1 MTLINSSTQE
11 NLSLSLEEKRIFL
24 DPLRSYLKTIEQ
36 IKTPLRKLKDKEVS
50 KLCLSKEPIAVLNI
64 WETLIE
70 AQNNSEFVKFML
82 TMGRAEEDFRGEISG
97 WNIYKHERPLIVKQ
111 KLLDGKETIET
122 FDREIYIPETKT
134 LINGRLV
141 ETLGKLNPYKSF
153 KTSHSTISRT
163 LKNIERLD
171 LEFVYSIALTY
182 PKEVSKLFLESP
194 DPDKITLRTDKCFK
208 EFVKYLNNLLGGK
221 VAIADN
227 EHTWS
232 SMNPLEPHSHEHSML
247 LDRIIIKECRNKETK
262 KLEIL
267 EEKQIIPSWFMNY
280 NERTKRYQEGSLT
293 KIIKKNWAKI
303 VNKEFEDLEINYETL
318 DVNVE
323 FIELKKKDGSENES
337 GKRKLIHKLKYNR
350 RRPVSDLALF
360 YLFNEFNCL
369 DVDDVFAEHLLTY
382 KNRTKI
388 FGYWN
393 RMSKYAKLD
402 KSAIGEKESRCPF
415 CNKKLV
421 YVSFHEGKELP
432 KNVRKVF
439 VDRKASVW
447 LVSGVG

>member
-1 MTLINSSTQE
+1 MLKNICEQE
-11 NLSLSLEEKRIFL
+11 NLKLVERGVSLEEKRLFL

-36 IKTPLRKLKDKEVS
+36 IKTPLRKLKDKEIS
-50 KLCLSKEPIAVLNI
+50 KLCLSKDPIAVLNI

-70 AQNNSEFVKFML
+70 AQNNTEFVKFML
-82 TMGRAEEDFRGEISG
+82 TQGRTEEDFRGNITG
-97 WNIYKHERPLIVKQ
+97 WQIYKHERPLIVKQ
-111 KLLDGKETIET
+111 KLLDNKEIVET

-134 LINGRLV
+134 SINGRLV

-153 KTSHSTISRT
+153 KTSHSTVART
-163 LKNIERLD
+163 MRNIESLD

-182 PKEVSKLFLESP
+182 PKEVSKMFLEKP
-194 DPDKITLRTDKCFK
+194 DPDKIILRLDKCFK
-208 EFVKYLNNLLGGK
+208 DFVEYLSNLLGGK
-221 VAIADN
+221 IGLAVN
-227 EHTWS
+227 PHTWS
-232 SMNPLEPHSHEHSML
+232 SMNPLSPHAHAHLLL
-247 LDRIIIKECRNKETK
+247 LDRLIMKDNT
-262 KLEIL
+262 
-267 EEKQIIPSWFMNY
+267 EKQIIPSWFMKY
-280 NERTKRYQEGSLT
+280 NERTKRFEQGSLT
-293 KIIKKNWAKI
+293 KILKHSWALI
-303 VNKEFEDLEINYETL
+303 VNSNFNYAFNLNLNYQEL

-323 FIELKKKDGSENES
+323 FIELKKKDGSENVR

-350 RRPVSDLALF
+350 RRPISDLALF
-360 YLFNEFNCL
+360 YLFNEF
-369 DVDDVFAEHLLTY
+369 DVKAVDNEFAEHLLNY

-402 KSAIGEKESRCPF
+402 KTVIGEKEARCPF
-415 CNKKLV
+415 CCEKLV